1 MSAEEKF
8 QRNFSTKDKVV
19 GSFEN
24 NGAVVDVCLVAE
36 KDLEKCDIDKG
47 ETVSEEVIRQYSFK
61 VDEEKKGNSNQYNCY
76 TYLKQTAVL
85 QRMERAI
92 LISVCIA
99 IAAGFTV
106 PIIIYAIDTDGGD
119 NSYTVSLDIDVDSCQ
134 TLSAMSSDT
143 QVC

>member
-8 QRNFSTKDKVV
+8 QRNFSTKDKVA

-36 KDLEKCDIDKG
+36 KDLEKCDKG
-47 ETVSEEVIRQYSFK
+47 ETISEEVVRQYSFK
-61 VDEEKKGNSNQYNCY
+61 VDEEKKGNSNQYNCC

-85 QRMERAI
+85 LRMERVI

-119 NSYTVSLDIDVDSCQ
+119 NSTVSLDIDVDSCQ